1 MRSFL
6 DTNVLL
12 YSVSAAADETG
23 KRETARRLLEG
34 DDLCLSTQVLQEFY
48 VQVTR
53 PSGRAPWPH
62 SRATE
67 MIESFLIRYPA
78 QETTVTLVRRAL
90 VTRDRFRIHYWDA
103 AIIEAAKLM
112 DCGRVFSE
120 DLSHR
125 QDYGGVEV
133 VNPFLDG

>member
-1 MRSFL
+1 MRSFP

-12 YSVSAAADETG
+12 YSVSAADDETG
-23 KRETARRLLEG
+23 KRAIARRLLEG

-67 MIESFLIRYPA
+67 MIESFLCRYPA

-90 VTRDRFRIHYWDA
+90 VTRDRFRIHYRDA
-103 AIIEAAKLM
+103 AVIEAARLM
-112 DCGRVFSE
+112 DCSQVFSE

-133 VNPFLDG
+133 VNPFLDA